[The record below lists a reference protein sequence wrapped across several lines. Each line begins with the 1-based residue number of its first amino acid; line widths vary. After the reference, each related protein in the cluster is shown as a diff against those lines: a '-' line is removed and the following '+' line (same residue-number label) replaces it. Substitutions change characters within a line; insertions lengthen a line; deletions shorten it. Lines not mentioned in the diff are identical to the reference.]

1 MTTAHIIVNDEVNVK
16 IQNLDAATR
25 KFLNN
30 KFKYQIP
37 GARFIPAV
45 RLGRWDGCE
54 TFFQL
59 GGSTF
64 INLLPEIIPEL
75 ETRGYDLELEDRR
88 EYTRDYTFDPIGE
101 DYLSSYVWPKGHPDA
116 GQPILLRDYQLNAIN
131 QFLSNTQSIQCIAT
145 GAGKT
150 ILTATLA
157 KCVEPHGR
165 SILIVPSKN
174 LVTQTEEDYINVG
187 LDVGVIYGDRKQLH
201 NHHLICTWQSLN
213 SLLKD
218 HPEKLAEVIDGVVC
232 VIVDECHSLKAD
244 KLKSLMTGV
253 MSRIPIR
260 WAVTGTIPKEEY
272 EWRALQVCVG
282 EVTNQ
287 ISAADLQDKGVLAEC
302 NVNILQLIDHAEFKD
317 YPSEQKYLLG
327 NSDRLQ
333 YIAKLVNN
341 LEGNSLILVDRVD
354 PGKELASYITNATFL
369 SGATKV
375 RDRKE
380 HYVEVNF
387 SDNKILVATYGIA
400 AVGINITKLH
410 NLVLIEPGKSFVRVI
425 QSIGRGL
432 RKGFDKDHV
441 EIWDITSTCKFSKR
455 HLTKRKQFYAEADYP
470 YQIQK
475 LDWQR

>member
-1 MTTAHIIVNDEVNVK
+1 MAIAKLVISDEVNVK
-16 IQNLDAATR
+16 IHNLDTATR

-59 GGSTF
+59 GGSTY

-75 ETRGYDLELEDRR
+75 ETRGYDLELEDQR
-88 EYTRDYTFDPIGE
+88 EYSRQYTLDPIGE
-101 DYLSSYVWPKGHPDA
+101 DFLSDYVWPRGHPEE
-116 GQPILLRDYQLNAIN
+116 GKPILLRDYQLNAIN
-131 QFLSNTQSIQCIAT
+131 EFLSNNQSIQCIAT

-157 KCVEPHGR
+157 KCVEKYGR

-218 HPEKLAEVIDGVVC
+218 HPEKLSEVIDGVVC
-232 VIVDECHSLKAD
+232 VMVDECHSLKAD
-244 KLKSLMTGV
+244 KLKSLMTGI

-272 EWRALQVCVG
+272 EWRSLQVCVG
-282 EVTNQ
+282 EVINR
-287 ISAADLQDKGVLAEC
+287 ISASDLQEKGVLAEC
-302 NVNILQLIDHAEFKD
+302 NVNILQLTDHAEFKD
-317 YPSEQKYLLG
+317 YPSEQKYLLS
-327 NSDRLQ
+327 NSDRLKF
-333 YIAKLVNN
+333 IAQMINQ
-341 LEGNSLILVDRVD
+341 LEGNSLVLIDRVD
-354 PGKELASYITNATFL
+354 PGQELASYINNATFL
-369 SGATKV
+369 SGSTKIK
-375 RDRKE
+375 DRKE

-470 YQIQK
+470 YHIQK
-475 LDWQR
+475 LDWQK